1 MLITI
6 FVLWSISIIAHILF
20 QKGIL
25 KPHHD
30 IAYVFRYK
38 KDQIKPFS
46 FADMLVTEGVNVND
60 AQIINAEEAEDE
72 GQKSSFCDEKIVNG
86 NCAEK
91 DEEEMELVMKR
102 SNGKHHHHHQDAVKM
117 WKNIKHNFI
126 WISKNKPTSSELK
139 NKRY

>member
-6 FVLWSISIIAHILF
+6 FVLWSISIIAHTLF

-38 KDQIKPFS
+38 KDPIKPFS

-102 SNGKHHHHHQDAVKM
+102 SNGKHNHYPQDAVKM
-117 WKNIKHNFI
+117 WKNVKQQHNFM
-126 WISKNKPTSSELK
+126 WISTNKPSELK
-139 NKRY
+139 N

>member
-6 FVLWSISIIAHILF
+6 FILWYISIIAHILF

-30 IAYVFRYK
+30 IAHVFRYK
-38 KDQIKPFS
+38 KDPIKPFS

-60 AQIINAEEAEDE
+60 AQIINAEEAD
-72 GQKSSFCDEKIVNG
+72 DEKVVNG
-86 NCAEK
+86 SCAEK